1 MMIGLI
7 FFAIALNI
15 DALMIAV
22 TYGLRRIEIPWLS
35 LLLLSG
41 VSMAALS
48 LSMLMGQALAQIMPP
63 TSAHC
68 LGGLILAC
76 LGVQVIWQGQ
86 CEQVGKTNSKSKVS
100 NNLEMGQ
107 WSLPWTKWPSV
118 IFKEPELLDLDH
130 SGTIMGWEAFLLGT
144 TLALDAVGA
153 GLAVALQGYNIVLT
167 ALFVGGGQLIFT
179 RWGLY
184 WGAKASNTAWGR
196 TASIIAGSILILF
209 GLLKVGR
216 LF

>member
-15 DALMIAV
+15 DAWVIAV
-22 TYGLRRIEIPWLS
+22 SYGLRRIEIPWTS
-35 LLLLSG
+35 LLILSG
-41 VSMAALS
+41 VSMATLS
-48 LSMLMGQALAQIMPP
+48 LSMLMGQALAQIIPP
-63 TSAHC
+63 ASAHY
-68 LGGLILAC
+68 LGGLILVC
-76 LGVQVIWQGQ
+76 LGAQVIWQGDS
-86 CEQVGKTNSKSKVS
+86 EQDGETNSRPKVT
-100 NNLEMGQ
+100 NNLGTGQ
-107 WSLPWTKWPSV
+107 WGLAWTKWPSL

-153 GLAVALQGYNIVLT
+153 GLAVALQGYSIGVT

-184 WGAKASNTAWGR
+184 WGAKASNAGWGR
-196 TASIIAGSILILF
+196 TASIIAGLILILF